1 MDIEYVMYAL
11 VLIIEPFCSLC
22 KQTQQRSS
30 PLCRG
35 GSPSTDFPLPDDVP
49 MIQCCFMLPRLFMP
63 IFGKRQGSFLAYG
76 FLPPNMFSR
85 VVLSYPLIPLPMC
98 QSIIIRIHPHTVCGL
113 LYHHTRTP
121 HTRVCKTPHIDRTA
135 FARSYRWFSHHNSHG
150 FNFSIYFGLA
160 ILTK

>member
-1 MDIEYVMYAL
+1 MMDIEYVMYAL

-49 MIQCCFMLPRLFMP
+49 MIQCCFMLPLLFMH
-63 IFGKRQGSFLAYG
+63 IFGKRPGSFLAYG
-76 FLPPNMFSR
+76 FLLPNMFSR

-98 QSIIIRIHPHTVCGL
+98 QSTIIRILFVAFYTIIPA
-113 LYHHTRTP
+113 HH
-121 HTRVCKTPHIDRTA
+121 
-135 FARSYRWFSHHNSHG
+135 
-150 FNFSIYFGLA
+150 
-160 ILTK
+160 ILGCVRPLI